1 MVDSQIVKVST
12 IRLSLFFN
20 GKCKELWRN
29 RSVQNVN
36 FTIYNGIFLYYR
48 FFFANACFGLRVANI
63 GHLWGLC
70 RSFPKH
76 YGLNFFWFSTLLFCF
91 FVYRP
96 FFCRFRRSHAS
107 ASNYHYALYSPQSV
121 DHCTQYTLFY
131 YHSARIF
138 TIFTF
143 VLTIRIFRTFQ
154 REIPCIFAT

>member
-63 GHLWGLC
+63 GHLLGLC

-76 YGLNFFWFSTLLFCF
+76 YGLNFFGFPHCYFVFLYIGPFSAVSGGHT
-91 FVYRP
+91 
-96 FFCRFRRSHAS
+96 
-107 ASNYHYALYSPQSV
+107 PQPTTIIMHHIPHNPLAIV
-121 DHCTQYTLFY
+121 HHTP
-131 YHSARIF
+131 RF
-138 TIFTF
+138 TIILHRFPQF
-143 VLTIRIFRTFQ
+143 LLSF
-154 REIPCIFAT
+154 